1 MNKKNALKIWVAF
14 ASIAFGILLSSNL
27 INEFEDIK
35 IGFIRGFANGR
46 DAINENNKE
55 NLPPDVYFLRVT
67 PKTSVFNFDETT
79 LNLKNG
85 QDINYRNHQ
94 FKVAI
99 PAGLDIPRKV
109 INFERLQTFLALTVA
124 ILYMLILFKFVN
136 VMRSLQKEV
145 IFDAKNINKIRQIG
159 YFLIANYCLMLVY
172 NHLSFTINKQMFEFS
187 EYIIVREKTNAIILF
202 LGTLIL
208 IVAEVIKQGN
218 QFKAEHDLTI

>member
-1 MNKKNALKIWVAF
+1 MCKKNALKMWVAF

-35 IGFIRGFANGR
+35 IGAVKGFAEG
-46 DAINENNKE
+46 NKKLSKE
-55 NLPPDVYFLRVT
+55 DLPPDVYFLKVT
-67 PKTSVFNFDETT
+67 PKTSVFNFDETK

-85 QDINYRNHQ
+85 QPINYRNHQ

-99 PAGLDIPRKV
+99 PAGLDIPSKV

>member
-1 MNKKNALKIWVAF
+1 MCKKNALKMWVAF
-14 ASIAFGILLSSNL
+14 ASIAFGILLGTNL
-27 INEFEDIK
+27 INEFEDFK
-35 IGFIRGFANGR
+35 MGAVMGFAEG
-46 DAINENNKE
+46 NKE
-55 NLPPDVYFLRVT
+55 LSKEKLPPDVYYLKVAPR
-67 PKTSVFNFDETT
+67 TSVFNFSETT

-85 QDINYRNHQ
+85 QAINYRNHQ

-99 PAGLDIPRKV
+99 PATLEIPKKV
-109 INFERLQTFLALTVA
+109 KNFEKFQTFLALAVA
-124 ILYMLILFKFVN
+124 AFYVVILFKFVN